1 MRAVYGGVWLSGW
14 DLVTAGVGVW
24 LLDAP
29 EPISRIG
36 SGAALFDDLEVR
48 RRQAVV
54 GALEVIAPLIASTQT
69 DLPPGTSSPGQ
80 ARRFVAAFLNDDA
93 YTGLDDVALLVSE
106 LVTNAVSH
114 ADSAPQIVVQVTSS
128 ILRVEVHD
136 DSPELPMPREP
147 DVDRPGGRG
156 LHLLTNSA
164 LEWGTERRPGGKSVW
179 FHYALRPNAAAPSLV
194 APAGPVSAVTGRRE
208 RGTGGSQQ

>member
-1 MRAVYGGVWLSGW
+1 MVLN
-14 DLVTAGVGVW
+14 
-24 LLDAP
+24 AP

-48 RRQAVV
+48 RRQAVL
-54 GALEVIAPLIASTQT
+54 GALEVIEPLIASTQT
-69 DLPPGTSSPGQ
+69 DLPPGTSSPGH

-114 ADSAPQIVVQVTSS
+114 ADSAPQIVVQATSS

-164 LEWGTERRPGGKSVW
+164 LERGTERRPGGKSVW
-179 FHYALRPNAAAPSLV
+179 FHYS
-194 APAGPVSAVTGRRE
+194 PATERCRPVSRRAGRSRV
-208 RGTGGSQQ
+208 